1 MAAASAR
8 LCVETLFTIY
18 AAPALPAAA
27 SAPLCVETRL
37 KIGLILLRLCSRLRV
52 ALNDVFVQQVAR
64 YGDCALR
71 YCFLCLLFNFI

>member
-1 MAAASAR
+1 
-8 LCVETLFTIY
+8 
-18 AAPALPAAA
+18 
-27 SAPLCVETRL
+27 L

-71 YCFLCLLFNFI
+71 YYFLCLLFNFI

>member
-71 YCFLCLLFNFI
+71 YCFFMPFI